1 MALLLVPAI
10 NLSGMISSRMDD
22 RGGNGDTKSVWSQPE
37 TIVEPVLWENLL
49 LTCIGGLMGLIVSW
63 GLLVLG
69 RNWVFSLFDKYPTV
83 ISDGVDVAVN
93 PQMLFSPLM
102 FCVTFAFV

>member
-22 RGGNGDTKSVWSQPE
+22 RLAEMGIRKAFGANRKQLLNQ
-37 TIVEPVLWENLL
+37 VLWENLR

-69 RNWVFSLFDKYPTV
+69 RNWCLVCLTNIRQSYPTE
-83 ISDGVDVAVN
+83 
-93 PQMLFSPLM
+93 
-102 FCVTFAFV
+102 